1 LTEREDIVTE
11 VSSAET
17 LRGLG
22 GWLALLVIG
31 QVAGLLRLLK
41 AAADDIAAL
50 GSRHVL
56 AMGKSAIYFELALN
70 LIMLLL
76 VVTTTVMMF
85 QKRRLFPTVWKLQ
98 ATTNLILSLIAV
110 IVIAV
115 LLNMKLE
122 DLGGSLAQLAFGLVW
137 LIAWTSYL
145 ATSVR
150 VKNTFVN

>member
-1 LTEREDIVTE
+1 VTD

-22 GWLALLVIG
+22 GWLSLLVIG

-70 LIMLLL
+70 LIMLMLI
-76 VVTTTVMMF
+76 VTTTVMMF

-98 ATTNLILSLIAV
+98 ATTNLILSLIGV

-122 DLGGSLAQLAFGLVW
+122 DLGMSLAQLAFGLVW
-137 LIAWTSYL
+137 LLAWTSYL

>member
-1 LTEREDIVTE
+1 MTD

-50 GSRHVL
+50 GSRHVP
-56 AMGKSAIYFELALN
+56 AMAKSAIYFELALN
-70 LIMLLL
+70 LIMLML

-85 QKRRLFPTVWKLQ
+85 QKRRLFPTLWKLQ
-98 ATTNLILSLIAV
+98 ATTNLVLSLIGM

-122 DLGGSLAQLAFGLVW
+122 DLGLSLAQLAFGLVW
-137 LIAWTSYL
+137 LFAWTSYL

>member
-98 ATTNLILSLIAV
+98 ATTNLILSLIGV